1 MQSSQAANPDGGEL
15 KTDKDKASYAI
26 GMNIGQNL
34 KKESAEIDAALV
46 ERGMKD
52 ALAGKPP
59 LLTEEEEKA
68 ALMTLQATMRKK
80 QTEQMQQ
87 LAETN
92 KKDGDAF
99 LAANKTKDG
108 VVTLPSGL
116 QYKILTAG
124 TGPKPTASDT
134 VTANY
139 RGTLMNGTEFDAS
152 SKHGGA
158 QTFPVTG
165 VIKGWTEAL
174 QQMPVGS
181 KWELFIPSEL
191 AYGPNGKGP
200 IEPNSMLIF
209 EVELVSIQE
218 KSADQAPSLTP
229 GANAAGGA
237 GAAPAAAPT
246 KDPGKDK

>member
-1 MQSSQAANPDGGEL
+1 MS
-15 KTDKDKASYAI
+15 
-26 GMNIGQNL
+26 
-34 KKESAEIDAALV
+34 
-46 ERGMKD
+46 
-52 ALAGKPP
+52 
-59 LLTEEEEKA
+59 
-68 ALMTLQATMRKK
+68 
-80 QTEQMQQ
+80 
-87 LAETN
+87 
-92 KKDGDAF
+92 
-99 LAANKTKDG
+99 
-108 VVTLPSGL
+108 
-116 QYKILTAG
+116 
-124 TGPKPTASDT
+124 
-134 VTANY
+134 
-139 RGTLMNGTEFDAS
+139 
-152 SKHGGA
+152 GGA

-229 GANAAGGA
+229 GANAA
-237 GAAPAAAPT
+237 AARVRLRRRA